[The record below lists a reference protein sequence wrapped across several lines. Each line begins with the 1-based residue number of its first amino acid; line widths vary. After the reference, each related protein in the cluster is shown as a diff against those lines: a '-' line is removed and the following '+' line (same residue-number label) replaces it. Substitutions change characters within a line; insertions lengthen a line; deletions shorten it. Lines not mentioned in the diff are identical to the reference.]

1 MIAKRALRTF
11 EECLLEMLQDPE
23 ETQEYLKVSLE
34 EYKLDKDFKVL
45 LRSLRIIAQAKG
57 GVLEGSNHS
66 EPDQRNLDSILSEN
80 PNLGWNAILEALG
93 FTFKAISVEHVPSF

>member
-23 ETQEYLKVSLE
+23 EAQEYLKVTLE
-34 EYKLDKDFKVL
+34 EYKLDLDFKVL
-45 LRSLRIIAQAKG
+45 LRSLRSIAQAKG
-57 GVLEGSNHS
+57 GVLEESNDS

-80 PNLGWNAILEALG
+80 PDLEWNAVLEALG
-93 FTFKAISVEHVPSF
+93 LTFKAISTAHAPSF